1 MINNLKQLIYSD
13 LDQLNDQQFLQI
25 FKAIFAEQIDEKTI
39 KDFLI
44 SLNNYNLPTQAFIGA
59 VNALRTQMITIEAPQ
74 NCLDVCGTGGD
85 NLNTLNISTAVSIVV
100 ASAGVCV
107 AKHGNKAISSQSGSA
122 DIFMELGVEILTDKN
137 LIEKNLQ
144 QKNLA
149 FLYAVFFHPALKKL
163 APIRKELATPTIF
176 NFLGPLLN
184 PAQTNLQLIG
194 TSRLNTM
201 SKIAEVIATNS
212 RNHAFIVHGFEGI
225 DEISIT
231 NNSYLVEVKD
241 GKILP
246 TQIINPLDYNFSLS
260 KLTDIQGKDPKY
272 NASKLMAM
280 LNGEISPYRD
290 IVVLNSAFGLLLAKK
305 VKSVFQGIILAQN
318 LIDQKTALQKLNEIK
333 KVES

>member
-13 LDQLNDQQFLQI
+13 LEQLDDQQFLQI

-44 SLNNYNLPTQAFIGA
+44 SLNEYNLPTQAFIGA
-59 VNALRTQMITIEAPQ
+59 VKALRAQMITIEAPQ

-85 NLNTLNISTAVSIVV
+85 NLNTLNVSTAVSIVV

-122 DIFMELGVEILTDKN
+122 DIFMELGVEILADKN

-163 APIRKELATPTIF
+163 SKIRQELSTPTIF

-184 PAQTNLQLIG
+184 PTKCNLQLIG
-194 TSRLNTM
+194 TSKFHTM
-201 SKIAEVIATNS
+201 TKIGEVIAQDS
-212 RNHAFIVHGFEGI
+212 RNHAFIVHGFDGI

-231 NNSYLVEVKD
+231 SKTHFVEIID

-246 TQIINPLDYNFSLS
+246 AQIIDPTNYNFSMA
-260 KLTDIQGKDPKY
+260 KLADIQGKDPKY
-272 NASKLMAM
+272 NASRLTAM

-305 VKSVFQGIILAQN
+305 VQSVAQGIILAQN
-318 LIDQKTALQKLNEIK
+318 LIDQKTALKKLNEIK
-333 KVES
+333 KVGI